1 MNTDK
6 VFFSFFFQRKEAVAV
21 YHQITMTR
29 HARLSQVRKAEAEE
43 ALGKG
48 NKNAIG
54 DNAAFGNHVDI
65 YRGSGKNLI
74 NMPHYGGTVNT
85 THGATRRKLTTPKDI
100 KILPTTYQQ
109 NVFQT
114 STQVDFTIPAI
125 DGDIVHCALFRMR
138 IKNTS
143 NIPWQWDNLWTMI
156 DRMEIQWNGTD
167 SQDVIYG
174 HDLKRYCTLYVK
186 NIDATADIMGFH
198 SPSEGPGLA
207 YLPRNAFSAF
217 QPIHGVAANPT
228 SSIIP
233 SSTLVIPPG
242 GLGTTETTL
251 QLPII
256 NHEPRIRYREPLNL
270 LPGEEK
276 VFTIDLST
284 LPLLDGKFYWPN
296 ISKVVIPRIRFWFN
310 ATDSLIPSTDY
321 TLNQVNYSLSGP
333 FPMALSPTSST
344 QVQATDS
351 MIDALR
357 KVRQEGHIV
366 MNSMELWMHTDQ
378 YLSSQLRSHLSSQYN
393 NFLVK
398 TLLPTRYIVS
408 VNCTTGQEIA
418 NNEALTGL
426 HGTFAV
432 LFSTLQKVGWRQTA
446 GRYDSACEVRTLTF
460 RTSGGTV
467 VDFER
472 KEAEWQ
478 NKIVNHTSVPV
489 GNQVIRYIG
498 RDWQQEI
505 YRAPYTLGV
514 MDISG
519 GTRIQ
524 NQGQAN
530 GVPNNT
536 ERGERVLTSV
546 QAFSTDFVRDFQDG
560 EMNGHFEL
568 DGNFQI
574 GFIPGTD
581 EYDRPMTNVP
591 CELVIQGDRFA
602 QIHFV
607 GDKFIVTRVQGGK

>member
-1 MNTDK
+1 
-6 VFFSFFFQRKEAVAV
+6 
-21 YHQITMTR
+21 MT
-29 HARLSQVRKAEAEE
+29 QVRQGERDEAT
-43 ALGKG
+43 GKG
-48 NKNAIG
+48 QKSHLG
-54 DNAAFGNHVDI
+54 DNAAFNDHVDI
-65 YRGSGKNLI
+65 YRGSGKQLVS
-74 NMPHYGGTVNT
+74 MPHYGGSVNT
-85 THGATRRKLTTPKDI
+85 NHGSTRRKLTTPKDI

-125 DGDIVHCALFRMR
+125 DGDIVHCALLRLR
-138 IKNTS
+138 IKNLS
-143 NIPWQWDNLWTMI
+143 NIPWQFDNLWTLI

-174 HDLKRYCTLYVK
+174 RDLARYCTVYAK
-186 NIDATADIMGFH
+186 NIDATADLMGFH
-198 SPSEGPGLA
+198 RPAEGPGKA
-207 YLPRNAFSAF
+207 FLPRNAFAAFEDIGGHCASVAGSGLTPNVSITVPSGGLAAGTYTYPVLAAPPRVAF
-217 QPIHGVAANPT
+217 Q
-228 SSIIP
+228 
-233 SSTLVIPPG
+233 
-242 GLGTTETTL
+242 
-251 QLPII
+251 
-256 NHEPRIRYREPLNL
+256 EPLVL
-270 LPGEEK
+270 LPTKEV
-276 VFTIDLST
+276 VFTIDLSS

-310 ATDSLIPSTDY
+310 ASDSIIPSSDY
-321 TLNQVNYSLSGP
+321 TLNNVQYSLPGP
-333 FPMALSPTSST
+333 FPMNLGPTSAT
-344 QVQATDS
+344 TVAGTDS
-351 MIDALR
+351 MMDTLK
-357 KVRQEGHIV
+357 KVRSEGMIV

-378 YLSSQLRSHLSSQYN
+378 FLSSALRNHLSGQYS

-408 VNCTTGQEIA
+408 VNCTTDQEIA

-432 LFSTLQKVGWRQTA
+432 LYSTLQKVGWRQTA
-446 GRYDSACEVRTLTF
+446 GKFDSACEVKTLTF

-489 GNQVIRYIG
+489 GHHALSFRG

-505 YRAPYTLGV
+505 YRAPYTYGTHNVQGLQTAR
-514 MDISG
+514 SQG
-519 GTRIQ
+519 G
-524 NQGQAN
+524 AS
-530 GVPNNT
+530 GVPVLT
-536 ERGERVLTSV
+536 QRGERVLTSI
-546 QAFSTDFVRDFQDG
+546 QAFSTDPIRDFQDG

-581 EYDRPMTNVP
+581 EFDRPLTNTP
-591 CELVIQGDRFA
+591 CELLIEGDRFA

>member
-1 MNTDK
+1 MN
-6 VFFSFFFQRKEAVAV
+6 RRARVA
-21 YHQITMTR
+21 
-29 HARLSQVRKAEAEE
+29 QVRKGEKDEAT
-43 ALGKG
+43 GKG
-48 NKNAIG
+48 NITHLG
-54 DNAAFGNHVDI
+54 DNAAFGSHVDI
-65 YRGSGKNLI
+65 YRGSGKQLI
-74 NMPHYGGTVNT
+74 AMPHYGGSVNT
-85 THGATRRKLTTPKDI
+85 TPGATRRKLTTPKDI

-125 DGDIVHCALFRMR
+125 DGDIVHCALLRLR

-143 NIPWQWDNLWTMI
+143 NIPWQFDNLWTLI

-174 HDLKRYCTLYVK
+174 RDLERYCTLYAK

-198 SPSEGPGLA
+198 PPSKGPGKA
-207 YLPRNAFSAF
+207 FLPRNAFAAFEDVDGHCASVNGSGYTPTVSVAVPLAGFVNGSVVSYPVSA
-217 QPIHGVAANPT
+217 GA
-228 SSIIP
+228 
-233 SSTLVIPPG
+233 
-242 GLGTTETTL
+242 
-251 QLPII
+251 
-256 NHEPRIRYREPLNL
+256 PRIAYQEPLVL
-270 LPGEEK
+270 RAGEEK

-310 ATDSLIPSTDY
+310 ASDSIIPSSDY
-321 TLNQVNYSLSGP
+321 TLNQAQYSLPGP
-333 FPMALSPTSST
+333 FPMTLGPSST
-344 QVQATDS
+344 TAVAAADIMTDV
-351 MIDALR
+351 LK
-357 KVRQEGHIV
+357 KVRSEGMLV

-378 YLSSQLRSHLSSQYN
+378 FLSSALRNHLSSQYS

-408 VNCTTGQEIA
+408 VNCTTDQEIA

-426 HGTFAV
+426 HGTFSV

-446 GRYDSACEVRTLTF
+446 GKFDSACEVKTLTF

-489 GNQVIRYIG
+489 GQYAIGFKG

-505 YRAPYTLGV
+505 YRAPYTYGV
-514 MDISG
+514 HTVTGSTATKSQG
-519 GTRIQ
+519 GLT
-524 NQGQAN
+524 
-530 GVPNNT
+530 GVPLLT
-536 ERGERVLTSV
+536 QRGERVLTSV
-546 QAFSTDFVRDFQDG
+546 QAFSTDFIRDFQDG
-560 EMNGHFEL
+560 EMNGHYEL

-581 EYDRPMTNVP
+581 EFDRTMTNVP
-591 CELVIQGDRFA
+591 CELIIEGDRFA